1 MYTYTYIC
9 NILDI
14 YIYIRYRYIDIYIY
28 YICIYICQNT
38 KVFLTFSGDIEME
51 HWTKVG

>member
-1 MYTYTYIC
+1 MYMYTYIC

-14 YIYIRYRYIDIYIY
+14 YIRYIYIYRYIHILY
-28 YICIYICQNT
+28 IYICVCQII

-51 HWTKVG
+51 HWTKDG